1 MEVELGSPASQT
13 TRWRQ
18 KREPEALAE
27 HAKKFRTPG
36 AFFRKKVNKVCRETH
51 NEIGGLNNGALQPED
66 VPPAVRVLVVPKV
79 VN

>member
-27 HAKKFRTPG
+27 HAKKYRKLD
-36 AFFRKKVNKVCRETH
+36 AFFQKNVNKVCRETH
-51 NEIGGLNNGALQPED
+51 NEIGGLNNGALQPENIPTAGR
-66 VPPAVRVLVVPKV
+66 VPVEPKAE
-79 VN
+79 N